1 MKVLVFAH
9 IPPPHHG
16 QSYMV
21 KMLLE
26 NLGKAEPG
34 TDELILYHVNAQLSE
49 TMDDVGSWRLGKL
62 FLLLRYILQAWA
74 LRWEHS
80 PDALYYVPAPAKR
93 SAVYRDWL
101 VLLLVA
107 PFFRVRIF
115 HWHSIGLGQ
124 WVTESATQGWR
135 RRREAAITRWLLSEN
150 ELSVVLDDYG
160 RRDVETFS
168 PRRVAVVPNGIPDP
182 CPDFESSLLRER
194 LRRRGDRMEP
204 RAGQPPPFEL
214 LYLAHATR
222 TKGLFDTVDAVAAA
236 NARLAAEKSLERI
249 RLTVAGAFVDRE
261 EEAAFRERLQRDDL
275 ALATEDGPERAVVYA
290 GYVEPKEKDRLL
302 RTCDALCFASHFP
315 NEGQPVSIIEALA
328 YGMPVLLSRWRGLPG
343 MVPSPLA
350 HLAEPRDAAS
360 VAQALPLLFDEGRF
374 AEFRQVFLDRYSLA
388 SHCRGMREAILSVD
402 PLKGGD

>member
-1 MKVLVFAH
+1 M
-9 IPPPHHG
+9 
-16 QSYMV
+16 
-21 KMLLE
+21 
-26 NLGKAEPG
+26 
-34 TDELILYHVNAQLSE
+34 
-49 TMDDVGSWRLGKL
+49 
-62 FLLLRYILQAWA
+62 
-74 LRWEHS
+74 
-80 PDALYYVPAPAKR
+80 
-93 SAVYRDWL
+93 
-101 VLLLVA
+101 
-107 PFFRVRIF
+107 
-115 HWHSIGLGQ
+115 
-124 WVTESATQGWR
+124 
-135 RRREAAITRWLLSEN
+135 
-150 ELSVVLDDYG
+150 VLDDYG

-360 VAQALPLLFDEGRF
+360 VAMFLPLLFDEGRF

-388 SHCRGMREAILSVD
+388 SHCRGMREAILVGRPAQRGGLGALDGQRAAGLASGGITESICEGRSKDIKSGDQHATGTGAEACQPGFHFFIVD
-402 PLKGGD
+402 GPDFEFMDAIAFVAKNFDVIAHGLAFLNVGHEEVDVTQAGELARLPVKHLRERLVGVGDVAGGVGDDNRRGQFGEDILNVEEDAAGICPVIGQAN